1 MGKLAKNCM
10 KITKLAFLGQNSGG
24 DMEGGGQANFSGSG
38 RGSPPVPP
46 PTKENPAYGP
56 RKSKF

>member
-24 DMEGGGQANFSGSG
+24 DMEGGGGQANFSGSG
-38 RGSPPVPP
+38 RGSCI
-46 PTKENPAYGP
+46 
-56 RKSKF
+56 